1 MQNTT
6 NDYESLTYKLRLK
19 RALKN
24 ALIVLLIC
32 IVVIA
37 PALWFWDQS
46 VQKRQIL
53 REAKNVVMNVE
64 LLGVEYYG
72 IDSPIIDKGRPSGMS
87 KQAEEEVRGHAGV
100 DGEIYLVSWN
110 AKKNCVTTMNY
121 QKGRFLVEY
130 QYDEAKDYSTW
141 NIYWNVQQ
149 YDN

>member
-19 RALKN
+19 RALKT

-53 REAKNVVMNVE
+53 REAKNVV
-64 LLGVEYYG
+64 
-72 IDSPIIDKGRPSGMS
+72 
-87 KQAEEEVRGHAGV
+87 
-100 DGEIYLVSWN
+100 
-110 AKKNCVTTMNY
+110 
-121 QKGRFLVEY
+121 
-130 QYDEAKDYSTW
+130 
-141 NIYWNVQQ
+141 
-149 YDN
+149 